1 MKNLFLTDTSIPKGY
16 EYLLEET
23 LPTSAIVY
31 SVIGM
36 VLIFAAMVAMVILVR
51 NKEKGSIV
59 CMIAGVSFF
68 IIFDFLLVMVAGIFI
83 SSLNFGAYLVLSSL
97 IASVIPLV
105 GRVLFTILLSRKYD
119 TMKDQFGYGIGI
131 MGVKA
136 VASIFTLFVPVMN
149 YIQIEN
155 LGVGYF
161 FPPELTEEIANEQAE
176 SLIEMLEFDYRQC
189 ILMML
194 ISVSVMVSYVA
205 FSVPIYAACNGG
217 KSKGWYGF
225 ALGGYFLLAVCE
237 CLFNNDVFNIPA
249 VFIAV
254 AIACGIVFI
263 AVKLYKE
270 LKPDEEKKENKKTE
284 ESISKNA
291 RTKIPKFK
299 DLDKL

>member
-1 MKNLFLTDTSIPKGY
+1 MKNLFLADTSIPKGY

-23 LPTSAIVY
+23 LPLNAIVY
-31 SVIGM
+31 SIIGM
-36 VLIFAAMVAMVILVR
+36 VLIFAAMVALVVLIR

-59 CMIAGVSFF
+59 CLIAGVSFF
-68 IIFDFLLVMVAGIFI
+68 IIFDFLLVMVVSMFI
-83 SSLNFGAYLVLSSL
+83 PAMNLGVYLIISSL

-105 GRVLFTILLSRKYD
+105 GRVLFTMLLSKKYD
-119 TMKDQFGYGIGI
+119 TMKDQFGYGLGI
-131 MGVKA
+131 MGA
-136 VASIFTLFVPVMN
+136 RAIASMFTLFVPILN

-161 FPPELTEEIANEQAE
+161 FPENLTEDIALEQAE

-189 ILMML
+189 IFMML
-194 ISVSVMVSYVA
+194 ISVSIMVSHVA
-205 FSVPIYAACNGG
+205 MTIPIYAACNGG

-225 ALGGYFLLAVCE
+225 ALGGCFLLTICE
-237 CLFNNDVFNIPA
+237 GLFNNDIFAIPSA
-249 VFIAV
+249 FIAV
-254 AIACGIVFI
+254 AIAVGIVFI

-270 LKPDEEKKENKKTE
+270 LKPNEEKQSEKKAADD
-284 ESISKNA
+284 ISKNA